1 LARELR
7 SSNNFCLQA
16 ATRCLR
22 QTPGNRHK
30 AKIYLSQKNVGI
42 LDSQLKETYGESL
55 QELNRTP
62 QNIIKDKL
70 VLRKIEIPPILVKR
84 KIRKVVQIDKE
95 IDINQIDL
103 KKPDIPIEES
113 KKIIYDL
120 KEIPDRK
127 SVLIAKEEEKII
139 IEDDFIDVY
148 SFAVELSSLYRL
160 PLMPIYEKIKNLYP
174 NREIPERH
182 AYKIKEYLE
191 DKIKNYKITEEEV
204 EQSLALIKPEG
215 FNKEEKDG
223 KVIYTAEIIYHTDK
237 AEKLLVSYEKFKD
250 LNKKDFGFHYE
261 PYKFDTEPEKDFF
274 INLLNEL
281 NEDPNDVV
289 DIYFTGGLT
298 DPNKTDFFFEYWG
311 KDDKWHSYYPD
322 FLIKK
327 KDGKMIIVEI
337 KMERLRDDKI
347 DGENGLKAA
356 AVRKI
361 RDLNPDR
368 IKYEILFADRSEIG
382 FENIQKI
389 KSMIYENVGGKNA

>member
-1 LARELR
+1 
-7 SSNNFCLQA
+7 
-16 ATRCLR
+16 
-22 QTPGNRHK
+22 
-30 AKIYLSQKNVGI
+30 
-42 LDSQLKETYGESL
+42 
-55 QELNRTP
+55 
-62 QNIIKDKL
+62 
-70 VLRKIEIPPILVKR
+70 
-84 KIRKVVQIDKE
+84 
-95 IDINQIDL
+95 
-103 KKPDIPIEES
+103 
-113 KKIIYDL
+113 
-120 KEIPDRK
+120 
-127 SVLIAKEEEKII
+127 
-139 IEDDFIDVY
+139 
-148 SFAVELSSLYRL
+148 
-160 PLMPIYEKIKNLYP
+160 
-174 NREIPERH
+174 
-182 AYKIKEYLE
+182 
-191 DKIKNYKITEEEV
+191 
-204 EQSLALIKPEG
+204 
-215 FNKEEKDG
+215 
-223 KVIYTAEIIYHTDK
+223 
-237 AEKLLVSYEKFKD
+237 
-250 LNKKDFGFHYE
+250 
-261 PYKFDTEPEKDFF
+261 
-274 INLLNEL
+274 LNEL

>member
-1 LARELR
+1 
-7 SSNNFCLQA
+7 
-16 ATRCLR
+16 
-22 QTPGNRHK
+22 
-30 AKIYLSQKNVGI
+30 
-42 LDSQLKETYGESL
+42 
-55 QELNRTP
+55 
-62 QNIIKDKL
+62 
-70 VLRKIEIPPILVKR
+70 
-84 KIRKVVQIDKE
+84 
-95 IDINQIDL
+95 
-103 KKPDIPIEES
+103 
-113 KKIIYDL
+113 
-120 KEIPDRK
+120 
-127 SVLIAKEEEKII
+127 
-139 IEDDFIDVY
+139 
-148 SFAVELSSLYRL
+148 
-160 PLMPIYEKIKNLYP
+160 M
-174 NREIPERH
+174 
-182 AYKIKEYLE
+182 
-191 DKIKNYKITEEEV
+191 
-204 EQSLALIKPEG
+204 
-215 FNKEEKDG
+215 
-223 KVIYTAEIIYHTDK
+223 
-237 AEKLLVSYEKFKD
+237 
-250 LNKKDFGFHYE
+250 
-261 PYKFDTEPEKDFF
+261 
-274 INLLNEL
+274 NEL